1 MDATQAHALR
11 DVSVEVAAG
20 EFTAI
25 MGASG
30 SGKSTLMHLLGCL
43 DRPTNGS
50 YWLDGVAV
58 DSLNDAEL
66 SRLRNQ
72 KIGFVFQSF
81 NLILQNN
88 VLENVELPMVYR
100 GVPKEIRRERSLN
113 ILKLVGLGHRVL
125 HRPTE
130 LSGGEVQRV
139 AVARALA
146 FEPPLLLADEPTGNL
161 DSKTGVEIMDL
172 FVDLNKRGTTII
184 LVTHSPEVAEYA
196 DRLIEMK
203 DGKIERDTGG
213 VVPFTAHSR

>member
-11 DVSVEVAAG
+11 NVSLDVAAG

-43 DRPTNGS
+43 DRPTSGD
-50 YWLDGVAV
+50 YRLDGVAV

-66 SRLRNQ
+66 SQLRNQ